1 MLGRGCVS
9 QICVRKQLV
18 ETWREKKKE
27 LYKDFMDLMKSYD
40 GVCKRNY
47 REYYKI
53 EELKNT

>member
-1 MLGRGCVS
+1 MLIIYGRIGMLS
-9 QICVRKQLV
+9 IPGRM
-18 ETWREKKKE
+18 
-27 LYKDFMDLMKSYD
+27 YKDFMDLMKSYD